1 VNASASKQSFVALTG
16 NPNCGKTTL
25 FNALTGLRAKVGNY
39 AGVTVERKEGALRG
53 ADGIT
58 ILDLPGTYSLSPKSL
73 DEEVSRDILFHR
85 LADVPAPSLVVV
97 VVDASNLERN
107 LYYATQVI
115 ELGYPTILGLNM
127 TDVAEQNG
135 HRVDAVALAKELG
148 VPVLPLI
155 ASQGEGVSELTRQI
169 VTSLSSSRREEAPSS
184 NSELRTPNS
193 KPSQSLLTS
202 AATGRLFVSLPV
214 AFSTELVALTGALEK
229 AFPKRWTSPQAEALL
244 LLSDD
249 KALASN
255 TAHYPAELSAA
266 VTAARARLEAAGVDW
281 RIAAIE
287 ARYARIADIVA
298 ATVTEEAIAHET
310 VSDKLDRVFTHK
322 FWGLAIF
329 VGLMALMFQGI
340 FSFAEIPMGW
350 IETAVNALG
359 EWVSGL
365 MPTGDLNDLLVK
377 GVIAGVGAVI
387 IFLPQILLLFL
398 FISLLEDTGYM
409 ARAAFLMDRLMS
421 KIGLHGKSFIPML
434 SSYACAIPGIMATR
448 TIETPKDRLVTIL
461 VAPLMS
467 CSARL
472 PVYAVLIA
480 ACVPETKL
488 GGVFG
493 LQGLT
498 LLAMYLLGTV
508 MALVMAWVFKKT
520 LLKGETPM
528 LIMELPPYKRPVA
541 TTILRHMWDRS
552 KLFLRR
558 AGTVILGINIVLWFL
573 ATYPKSA
580 QLEQEFE
587 NRRSAFVLTVKPG
600 PTDKRGEVTDVGS
613 LKMVFKEL
621 STNAIVKLYPE
632 NHAALGALYEKLEA
646 LEKEEQGAK
655 LRHSFA
661 GRLGHLIEPAIAPLG
676 FDWKMGIGIVA
687 SFAARE
693 VFVSTMSVVY
703 NVGEADDS
711 EAGVASLA
719 QVLQKEKRDD
729 GKPAYTPLVGVTLM
743 VFYVFALQCVSTIAV
758 VRRETNSWKWPLF
771 QLLYMTA
778 LAWVM
783 AFLTYQGGKLLGW
796 G

>member
-1 VNASASKQSFVALTG
+1 MSDSPQRYVALTG

-39 AGVTVERKEGALRG
+39 AGVTVERKEGALKG
-53 ADGIT
+53 AEGIT
-58 ILDLPGTYSLSPKSL
+58 IIDLPGTYSLSPKSL

-85 LADVPAPSLVVV
+85 LDDVPAPALVVV

-115 ELGYPTILGLNM
+115 ELGYPTLLALNM

-135 HRVDAVALAKELG
+135 HAVDAAALRRELG

-155 ASQGEGVSELTRQI
+155 ASEGSGVKELSQQITTTLQESARQQ
-169 VTSLSSSRREEAPSS
+169 TANRKLFAAP
-184 NSELRTPNS
+184 
-193 KPSQSLLTS
+193 
-202 AATGRLFVSLPV
+202 AAP
-214 AFSTELVALTGALEK
+214 FSTELDALAAALLK
-229 AFPKRWTSPQAEALL
+229 AQPERFTSPQAEALL
-244 LLSDD
+244 LLSDE
-249 KALASN
+249 KVLTSS
-255 TAHYPAELSAA
+255 HSHFPAEISAA
-266 VTAARARLEAAGVDW
+266 VTAARTRLEAAGVDW
-281 RIAAIE
+281 RTATIE
-287 ARYARIADIVA
+287 ARYARIADIIA
-298 ATVTEEAIAHET
+298 AAVSESGIAIET
-310 VSDKLDRVFTHK
+310 TSDKLDRIFTHK
-322 FWGLAIF
+322 VWGLAIF

-340 FSFAEIPMGW
+340 FSFAQIPMGW
-350 IETAVNALG
+350 IETVVNGLG
-359 EWVSGL
+359 EWVGGT
-365 MPTGDLNDLLVK
+365 MPPGDLNDLLVK

-387 IFLPQILLLFL
+387 IFLPQILLLFC

-421 KIGLHGKSFIPML
+421 KVGLHGKSFIPML

-488 GGVFG
+488 GGVVG

-573 ATYPKSA
+573 ATYPKDAKSIETEEAKRIALLKAAVPSVADAVSA
-580 QLEQEFE
+580 DKLAAELK
-587 NRRSAFVLTVKPG
+587 AA
-600 PTDKRGEVTDVGS
+600 TDKERKPS
-613 LKMVFKEL
+613 Q
-621 STNAIVKLYPE
+621 AIPIPLAE
-632 NHAALGALYEKLEA
+632 AEKLVEQLDA
-646 LEKEEQGAK
+646 LEKEAQGEK

-661 GRLGHLIEPAIAPLG
+661 GRLGKLIEPAIAPLG

-719 QVLQKEKRDD
+719 KVMQEEKRDD
-729 GKPAYTPLVGVTLM
+729 GKPAYPPLVGVTLM

-771 QLLYMTA
+771 QLLYMTS
-778 LAWVM
+778 LAWAM

-796 G
+796 D

>member
-1 VNASASKQSFVALTG
+1 MPAPSQLYVALTG

-39 AGVTVERKEGALRG
+39 AGVTVERKEGALKG

-85 LADVPAPSLVVV
+85 LVDVPAPALVVV

-115 ELGYPTILGLNM
+115 ELGYPTLLALNM

-135 HRVDAVALAKELG
+135 HTVDAAALAKELG

-155 ASQGEGVSELTRQI
+155 ASEGTGVKELSERIAATARNTQHATRNTPLFAAPPAPFSPELTA
-169 VTSLSSSRREEAPSS
+169 L
-184 NSELRTPNS
+184 
-193 KPSQSLLTS
+193 
-202 AATGRLFVSLPV
+202 AA
-214 AFSTELVALTGALEK
+214 ALER
-229 AFPKRWTSPQAEALL
+229 AFPQRFTSPQAEALL

-255 TAHYPAELSAA
+255 TAHYPADLCAA
-266 VTAARARLEAAGVDW
+266 ATAARARLEAAGMDW
-281 RIAAIE
+281 RTATIE

-298 ATVTEEAIAHET
+298 AAVREEAVPHET
-310 VSDKLDRVFTHK
+310 LSDKLDRVFTHK

-350 IETAVNALG
+350 IESAVNALG
-359 EWVSGL
+359 EWVGGL
-365 MPTGDLNDLLVK
+365 MPPGDLNDLLVK
-377 GVIAGVGAVI
+377 GVIAGVGAVV

-421 KIGLHGKSFIPML
+421 KVGLHGKSFIPML

-480 ACVPETKL
+480 ACVPAKALWDLSYELNL
-488 GGVFG
+488 GFVKFNVFSFLG

-508 MALVMAWVFKKT
+508 MALAMAWVFKKT

-573 ATYPKSA
+573 ATYPKSYKLEV
-580 QLEQEFE
+580 QLP
-587 NRRSAFVLTVKPG
+587 AVLLDMLRP
-600 PTDKRGEVTDVGS
+600 
-613 LKMVFKEL
+613 
-621 STNAIVKLYPE
+621 IYPE
-632 NHAALGALYEKLEA
+632 VKTQEDVAKKIQELRAA
-646 LEKEEQGAK
+646 AK
-655 LRHSFA
+655 A
-661 GRLGHLIEPAIAPLG
+661 KA
-676 FDWKMGIGIVA
+676 
-687 SFAARE
+687 
-693 VFVSTMSVVY
+693 
-703 NVGEADDS
+703 S
-711 EAGVASLA
+711 EAPAASSPSPPSGERA
-719 QVLQKEKRDD
+719 
-729 GKPAYTPLVGVTLM
+729 G
-743 VFYVFALQCVSTIAV
+743 
-758 VRRETNSWKWPLF
+758 
-771 QLLYMTA
+771 
-778 LAWVM
+778 
-783 AFLTYQGGKLLGW
+783 
-796 G
+796 